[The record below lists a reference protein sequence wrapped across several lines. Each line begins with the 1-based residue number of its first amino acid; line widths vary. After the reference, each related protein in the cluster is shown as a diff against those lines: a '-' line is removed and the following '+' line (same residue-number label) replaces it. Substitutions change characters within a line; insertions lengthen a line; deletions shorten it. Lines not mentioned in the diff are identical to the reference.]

1 MSTAQDLRT
10 AAINDVGADGLA
22 GAVLRAFFEPDY
34 DAEIQRK
41 YICNQNLRSSFFV
54 LLVAEAL
61 DYREPMQ
68 PMGLGARC
76 DLVSRVKEVS
86 SNIHDI
92 IRATE
97 RHYGIGAAR

>member
-61 DYREPMQ
+61 DYREPMSHTD
-68 PMGLGARC
+68 ATKIRF
-76 DLVSRVKEVS
+76 
-86 SNIHDI
+86 SNKGFDI
-92 IRATE
+92 LRATE
-97 RHYGIGAAR
+97 AYHGIGA